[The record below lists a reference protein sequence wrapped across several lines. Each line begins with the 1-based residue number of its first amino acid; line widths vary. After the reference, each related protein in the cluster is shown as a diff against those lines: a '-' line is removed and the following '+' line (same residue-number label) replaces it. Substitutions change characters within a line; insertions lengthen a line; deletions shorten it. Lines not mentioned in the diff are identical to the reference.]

1 MLAIIGLGNPLYP
14 NEDAALVK
22 RALLLLSRHTVWKIR
37 VNVRGWSPTRPVL
50 LIAIAGGI
58 GKSSLASW
66 LGWQPGHA
74 RPCWDLYII
83 RGSKPLRWR
92 TEEVGSRFPH
102 SRSRPRRT
110 QPRRKGDADLKCA
123 SCTQARHSGS
133 PRCRRPRP
141 AAASPQPV
149 PDLAES
155 CSLRLLRKT

>member
-66 LGWQPGHA
+66 LRRQPGHTL
-74 RPCWDLYII
+74 PCWLLYII
-83 RGSKPLRWR
+83 PASKPLRR
-92 TEEVGSRFPH
+92 GTRERGIRFPP
-102 SRSRPRRT
+102 SLFRP
-110 QPRRKGDADLKCA
+110 
-123 SCTQARHSGS
+123 
-133 PRCRRPRP
+133 
-141 AAASPQPV
+141 
-149 PDLAES
+149 
-155 CSLRLLRKT
+155 

>member
-74 RPCWDLYII
+74 RPCTGISTLSGVANLSAGGPKRWGPDFLIHV
-83 RGSKPLRWR
+83 RGQGGPNHAASYDVLL
-92 TEEVGSRFPH
+92 
-102 SRSRPRRT
+102 
-110 QPRRKGDADLKCA
+110 GDALRQKRSSSSAFGFQIHDA
-123 SCTQARHSGS
+123 SE
-133 PRCRRPRP
+133 PRDIDETVKARRPRN
-141 AAASPQPV
+141 
-149 PDLAES
+149 E
-155 CSLRLLRKT
+155 